1 MFGGVLRIGFF
12 NYKIAL
18 AGRVTLL
25 RPTVIANEMSLL
37 SILFSVAATG
47 IPLPASVL
55 CGSGSAL
62 VLVRFSLY
70 Y

>member
-1 MFGGVLRIGFF
+1 MAGGVLRISFF
-12 NYKIAL
+12 NYKTAL

-37 SILFSVAATG
+37 SRLISVAAAG

-55 CGSGSAL
+55 RGSGSAL
-62 VLVRFSLY
+62 MLVRFSLY